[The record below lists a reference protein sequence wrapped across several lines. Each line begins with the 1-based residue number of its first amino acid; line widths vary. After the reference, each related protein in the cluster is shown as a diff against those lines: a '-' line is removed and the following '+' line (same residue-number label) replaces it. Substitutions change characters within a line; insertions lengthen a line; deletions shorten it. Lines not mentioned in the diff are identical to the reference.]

1 MNEEFGYSVLVVED
15 EAVNRLTLERM
26 LTKKGC
32 LVSCVENGQ
41 EAVAALESTSYDC
54 VLMDVRM
61 PVMDGIQATKKIRSL
76 DRRSRNVPVIALTAY
91 AMPGDREKC
100 LDAGMDDGLTARG
113 IFTGQTGMLTMLETC
128 HEQRKKIRQ
137 ELWMTLSTQSRYV
150 DVTARLTGLI

>member
-41 EAVAALESTSYDC
+41 EAVVALESTSYDC

-100 LDAGMDDGLTARG
+100 LDAGMDDYLA
-113 IFTGQTGMLTMLETC
+113 
-128 HEQRKKIRQ
+128 KP
-137 ELWMTLSTQSRYV
+137 V
-150 DVTARLTGLI
+150 DVQCLLDCLERHLGGAPDPGSNIGSTLWNAGADHGA